1 MKKMIRPALWTAFGI
16 YCFILIYIV
25 FLSRGAMIHYSY
37 AQYFRQFTN
46 FIPFKTIIEYVQRYH
61 NGFRNLSVINL
72 LGNFVLFMPMGALL
86 PCVIRKLDRFWKVTL
101 TVLGMVV
108 MVEIVQG
115 ILRVGSVDIDDVL
128 FNVIGAMIGY
138 GLIRLPFIYNF
149 FKKINLIKGKD
160 SVPDNINVKV
170 ESNSIFGDFSNRT
183 TDREDVPTL
192 CVSGK
197 CLFGK
202 VEIDRQ

>member
-1 MKKMIRPALWTAFGI
+1 MKKFARPVLWTIFII
-16 YCFILIYIV
+16 YCFVLVYV
-25 FLSRGAMIHYSY
+25 LFLSRGTRDGFTFAEYM
-37 AQYFRQFTN
+37 RRFTN
-46 FIPFKTIIEYVQRYH
+46 FIPFKTIVEYVQRYID
-61 NGFRNLSVINL
+61 GYRNLSVLNL

-128 FNVIGAMIGY
+128 FNVVGAMIGY

-160 SVPDNINVKV
+160 SVPEK
-170 ESNSIFGDFSNRT
+170 E
-183 TDREDVPTL
+183 
-192 CVSGK
+192 
-197 CLFGK
+197 
-202 VEIDRQ
+202 

>member
-1 MKKMIRPALWTAFGI
+1 MKKFARPILWTIFLI
-16 YCFILIYIV
+16 YCFVLVYV
-25 FLSRGAMIHYSY
+25 LFLSRGTRDGFTFTEYM
-37 AQYFRQFTN
+37 RRFTN
-46 FIPFKTIIEYVQRYH
+46 FIPFKTIIEYVQRYID
-61 NGFRNLSVINL
+61 GYRNLSVLNL
-72 LGNFVLFMPMGALL
+72 LGNFVLFMPMGVLL

-128 FNVIGAMIGY
+128 FNVVGAMIGY

-160 SVPDNINVKV
+160 SIPEK
-170 ESNSIFGDFSNRT
+170 E
-183 TDREDVPTL
+183 
-192 CVSGK
+192 
-197 CLFGK
+197 
-202 VEIDRQ
+202 

>member
-16 YCFILIYIV
+16 YCFILIYIL

-46 FIPFKTIIEYVQRYH
+46 FVPFKTIIEYVQRYH

-86 PCVIRKLDRFWKVTL
+86 PCVIHKLDRFWKVTL

-138 GLIRLPFIYNF
+138 GIIKIPFIF
-149 FKKINLIKGKD
+149 SFMKKINLIK
-160 SVPDNINVKV
+160 
-170 ESNSIFGDFSNRT
+170 EENSIS
-183 TDREDVPTL
+183 E
-192 CVSGK
+192 
-197 CLFGK
+197 
-202 VEIDRQ
+202 E

>member
-1 MKKMIRPALWTAFGI
+1 MKKFARPILWTIFLI
-16 YCFILIYIV
+16 YCFVLVYV
-25 FLSRGAMIHYSY
+25 LFLSRGTRDGFTFAEYM
-37 AQYFRQFTN
+37 RRFTN
-46 FIPFKTIIEYVQRYH
+46 FIPFKTIIEYVQRYID
-61 NGFRNLSVINL
+61 GYRNLSVLNL

-115 ILRVGSVDIDDVL
+115 ILRVGSVDIDDVI
-128 FNVIGAMIGY
+128 FNVVGAMIGY

-160 SVPDNINVKV
+160 SVPEK
-170 ESNSIFGDFSNRT
+170 E
-183 TDREDVPTL
+183 
-192 CVSGK
+192 
-197 CLFGK
+197 
-202 VEIDRQ
+202 

>member
-1 MKKMIRPALWTAFGI
+1 MKKFARPILWTIFLI
-16 YCFILIYIV
+16 YCFVLVYV
-25 FLSRGAMIHYSY
+25 LFLSRGTRDGFTFAEYM
-37 AQYFRQFTN
+37 RRFTN
-46 FIPFKTIIEYVQRYH
+46 FIPFKTIVEYVQRYID
-61 NGFRNLSVINL
+61 GYRNLSVLNL
-72 LGNFVLFMPMGALL
+72 LGNFVLFMPMGVLL

-128 FNVIGAMIGY
+128 FNVVGAMIGY

-160 SVPDNINVKV
+160 SIPEK
-170 ESNSIFGDFSNRT
+170 E
-183 TDREDVPTL
+183 
-192 CVSGK
+192 
-197 CLFGK
+197 
-202 VEIDRQ
+202 

>member
-1 MKKMIRPALWTAFGI
+1 MKKFARPILWTIFLI
-16 YCFILIYIV
+16 YCFVLVYV
-25 FLSRGAMIHYSY
+25 LFLSRGTRDGFTFAEYM
-37 AQYFRQFTN
+37 RRFTN
-46 FIPFKTIIEYVQRYH
+46 FIPFKTIVEYVQRYID
-61 NGFRNLSVINL
+61 GYRNLSVLNL

-128 FNVIGAMIGY
+128 FNVVGAMIGY

-149 FKKINLIKGKD
+149 LKKINLIKGKD
-160 SVPDNINVKV
+160 SVPEK
-170 ESNSIFGDFSNRT
+170 E
-183 TDREDVPTL
+183 
-192 CVSGK
+192 
-197 CLFGK
+197 
-202 VEIDRQ
+202 

>member
-16 YCFILIYIV
+16 YCFILIYIL

-86 PCVIRKLDRFWKVTL
+86 PCVIHKLDRFWKVTL

-128 FNVIGAMIGY
+128 FNVVGAMIGY
-138 GLIRLPFIYNF
+138 GIIKIPFIF
-149 FKKINLIKGKD
+149 SFMKKINLIK
-160 SVPDNINVKV
+160 
-170 ESNSIFGDFSNRT
+170 EENSIS
-183 TDREDVPTL
+183 E
-192 CVSGK
+192 
-197 CLFGK
+197 
-202 VEIDRQ
+202 E

>member
-16 YCFILIYIV
+16 YCFILIYFV

-61 NGFRNLSVINL
+61 NGFRNMSVINL

-128 FNVIGAMIGY
+128 FNVVGAMIGY

-160 SVPDNINVKV
+160 SVPEK
-170 ESNSIFGDFSNRT
+170 E
-183 TDREDVPTL
+183 
-192 CVSGK
+192 
-197 CLFGK
+197 
-202 VEIDRQ
+202 